1 MANHKDALKRIK
13 QNDKRRIRNRAFRTK
28 MRNQIKALRGAVDS
42 GDVDDA
48 QAKLR
53 TAVSVIQKLASKGV
67 IHPNQAARR
76 VQRLAKAVKGM
87 SA

>member
-28 MRNQIKALRGAVDS
+28 MRNQIKALRGAVDA
-42 GDVDDA
+42 GDVEDA

-87 SA
+87 NA

>member
-1 MANHKDALKRIK
+1 VANHKDALKRIK
-13 QNDKRRIRNRAFRTK
+13 QNDKRRIRNRAYRSR
-28 MRNQIKALRGAVDS
+28 MRNQIKALRSAVDA

-53 TAVSVIQKLASKGV
+53 TTVSIIQKLASKGV

-76 VQRLAKAVKGM
+76 VQRLHKAVKGM

>member
-1 MANHKDALKRIK
+1 VANHKDALKRIK